1 MSSSDEQLRLH
12 IEALESLLEQKKE
25 VSDDI
30 KDRFALAK
38 GEGFDVKVMKAT
50 IRRRAQERQ
59 AVEEFDAVLATYES
73 ALG

>member
-38 GEGFDVKVMKAT
+38 GEGFDVQVMKAT

-73 ALG
+73 ALL